1 MSNANCIS
9 MTCSSQQN
17 ISFPHFIVVTFDSCY
32 VQGGRLIEVKITKR
46 KDKHNTATGWPP
58 NCASNKY
65 STCMS
70 KISGH

>member
-1 MSNANCIS
+1 MSNANFIS

-46 KDKHNTATGWPP
+46 KDKHNTATGRV
-58 NCASNKY
+58 
-65 STCMS
+65 
-70 KISGH
+70 GHLTVQVTNTAPV